1 MRLAGGLGARSRGD
15 ALHGNRLMKA
25 KEDQMGTTDVR
36 QVAALYDIHGNL
48 PALEAALSA
57 VDSARADG
65 IVVGGD
71 VVLGPM
77 PRETLDRL
85 LALGPRAR
93 FIRGNCDRLVVD
105 AFDGRPLTRWPPVI
119 REPIAWTTQQL
130 DRHHRDFLASL
141 PDTLVVNVQGLGG
154 VLFCHATPRSDEEI
168 FTASTP
174 AEHLRPM
181 LDGVTQSLVVCG
193 HTHMQF
199 DRSVDGVRL
208 INAGSVG
215 MPYGRPGAYWL
226 LLGPDVRLMRT
237 EYDLERTA
245 ELVRKTSYPHA
256 AEFAS
261 RHVLSPD
268 TEQEALSLFEQMPP
282 RTQTPQR

>member
-1 MRLAGGLGARSRGD
+1 
-15 ALHGNRLMKA
+15 
-25 KEDQMGTTDVR
+25 MGPTDVR

-57 VDSARADG
+57 VDAAGVEG

-77 PRETLDRL
+77 PRETLERL

-105 AFDGRPLTRWPPVI
+105 AFDGRPLTRWPPII
-119 REPIAWTTQQL
+119 REPIAWTAQQL
-130 DRHHRDFLASL
+130 DRRHRDFLASL
-141 PDTLVVNVQGLGG
+141 PETLVVDVPGLGA
-154 VLFCHATPRSDEEI
+154 VLFCHATPRSDEELI
-168 FTASTP
+168 TALTP
-174 AEHLRPM
+174 AERLRPM
-181 LDGVTQSLVVCG
+181 LEGVTQPVVVCG

-226 LLGPDVRLMRT
+226 LLGPDIRMMRT

-245 ELVRKTSYPHA
+245 ELVQKTSYPQA

-261 RHVLSPD
+261 RHVLHPA
-268 TEQEALSLFEQMPP
+268 TEQEALSLFEPTPP